1 MGKTGSRKKRD
12 LLSSSNGVHHIN
24 GRNPCLYH
32 LFRIGSLTRVDRT
45 SYEEGDKQNQIN
57 VNGCLKLTDISTAT
71 FQTFFFVGG
80 GGAGWGWRGRR

>member
-45 SYEEGDKQNQIN
+45 SYEGDKQNQIN
-57 VNGCLKLTDISTAT
+57 VNECLKLTDISTAT
-71 FQTFFFVGG
+71 FQTFFFWGG
-80 GGAGWGWRGRR
+80 GGG